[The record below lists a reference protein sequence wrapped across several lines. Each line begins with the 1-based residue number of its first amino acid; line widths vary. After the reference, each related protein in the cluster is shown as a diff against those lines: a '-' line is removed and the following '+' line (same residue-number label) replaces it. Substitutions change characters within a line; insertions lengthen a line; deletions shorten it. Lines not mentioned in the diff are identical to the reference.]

1 MSMPATEVVR
11 QFWQLMAS
19 NDFHSVGAV
28 LAEEFVLEWPQS
40 NERIR
45 GKERFAR
52 MNADYPSN
60 GPWSFTVNRLVG
72 GESEAVSEVEV
83 TDGVQHGKAIS
94 FFTVVNGKITRLVE
108 YWPEPYAAA
117 ENRKHLVEPIK

>member
-1 MSMPATEVVR
+1 MSTSATEVVR

-28 LAEEFVLEWPQS
+28 LAEEFVLECPQS

-52 MNADYPSN
+52 MNAEYPCN
-60 GPWSFTVNRLVG
+60 GRWSFTVNRLVG
-72 GESEAVSEVEV
+72 GETEAVSEVEV
-83 TDGVQHGKAIS
+83 TDGVQYGKAIS
-94 FFTVVNGKITRLVE
+94 FFTVASGKITRLVE
-108 YWPEPYAAA
+108 YWPEPFTAA

>member
-1 MSMPATEVVR
+1 MPVTEVVR

-19 NDFHSVGAV
+19 NDFRSVGAV

-52 MNADYPSN
+52 MNTEYPSN
-60 GPWSFTVNRLVG
+60 GRWSFTVNRLVG